1 MKRAVVIGASS
12 GLGQEV
18 ARLLLEQGYTLGVA
32 ARRIDRLEQLR
43 TLAPDRL
50 IVQRIDVTASDATQ
64 ALNELIEK
72 LGGMDLL
79 FYASGVGKQ
88 NMELEPDIEINTV
101 LTNGLGFTSV
111 IGEAFRYMAQHGG
124 GHIAAI
130 SSIAGTKGL
139 GAAPS
144 CAATKARQ
152 GTYLQALEQHSR
164 MRGLGINITDL
175 RPGFVATDL
184 LGDNPSYPLLL
195 RPERVARE
203 MVRAVTR
210 DKHVWVIDWRWRI
223 VTALWRLIPRWM
235 WRRLKVR

>member
-18 ARLLLEQGYTLGVA
+18 ARLLLEQDYTLGVA

-43 TLAPDRL
+43 ALAPDHV

-144 CAATKARQ
+144 YSATKALQ
-152 GTYLQALEQHSR
+152 GTYLQALEQQSR

-210 DKHVWVIDWRWRI
+210 GKHVWVIDWRWRI
-223 VTALWRLIPRWM
+223 VTALWRRIPRWI

>member
-43 TLAPDRL
+43 ALAPDRV

-130 SSIAGTKGL
+130 SSIGHQGTGSSSLLLCHQGTARHLSSSL
-139 GAAPS
+139 GATITHAWLRNQHHRL
-144 CAATKARQ
+144 ATR
-152 GTYLQALEQHSR
+152 LCSH
-164 MRGLGINITDL
+164 
-175 RPGFVATDL
+175 RPA
-184 LGDNPSYPLLL
+184 
-195 RPERVARE
+195 
-203 MVRAVTR
+203 
-210 DKHVWVIDWRWRI
+210 WR
-223 VTALWRLIPRWM
+223 
-235 WRRLKVR
+235 